1 MKRGFTLIELLVVV
15 GIMSFLGVAAT
26 GGYSALQRGMAER
39 SAVAAVSSLLKAA
52 KERALVDRSPTVVF
66 CYNRLLNEKTE
77 TENAVVVGEAVAV
90 RRAGRVSWTSGTYI
104 ADEFMDVVG
113 SYDIVADGDVSKRKG
128 MKLWWFGDQ
137 RITEMKYSIVAD
149 AVVPLYNNQSSMLW
163 TFRNWAEG
171 EGSSSNM
178 TSVVYAFKTIGSS
191 SHAAQ
196 WKSGNGYGFEFA
208 TVQLPKNFIFGD
220 SVPATLGDIR
230 ESDPIYFEG
239 DPDNVQDGRIK
250 VRFCRPDASG
260 LPKAV
265 RDAGV
270 ASSEENQTI

>member
-26 GGYSALQRGMAER
+26 GGYSALQRGMAAR

-149 AVVPLYNNQSSMLW
+149 AVWCDGTMLE
-163 TFRNWAEG
+163 TIFSGGTAEG
-171 EGSSSNM
+171 STNVLMSAFYNLK
-178 TSVVYAFKTIGSS
+178 TSKNEASWKVGDAYAFEIGEISLP
-191 SHAAQ
+191 
-196 WKSGNGYGFEFA
+196 NG
-208 TVQLPKNFIFGD
+208 FIFGSNIPTEVGTD
-220 SVPATLGDIR
+220 KLVQVMLFDP
-230 ESDPIYFEG
+230 ESETDESIEVWSTKPT
-239 DPDNVQDGRIK
+239 
-250 VRFCRPDASG
+250 ASG
-260 LPKAV
+260 APAKFKQ
-265 RDAGV
+265 AGT
-270 ASSEENQTI
+270 ATSDEAKSM